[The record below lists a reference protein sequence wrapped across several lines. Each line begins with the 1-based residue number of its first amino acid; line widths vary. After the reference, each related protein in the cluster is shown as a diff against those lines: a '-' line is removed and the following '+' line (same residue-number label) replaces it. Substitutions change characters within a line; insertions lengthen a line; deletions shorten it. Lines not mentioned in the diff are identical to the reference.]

1 MSHNYFQV
9 ILQYESTCTYIAV
22 MSIYLCLSLNSTVKE
37 EESWLFVSALTAPTD
52 WTVLSLGVSAEL
64 GGVCEEESAAGLD
77 FCTVFGDCE
86 GTELDKKIN
95 VDTQSF
101 V

>member
-1 MSHNYFQV
+1 M
-9 ILQYESTCTYIAV
+9 
-22 MSIYLCLSLNSTVKE
+22 KE
-37 EESWLFVSALTAPTD
+37 EESRSLVSAFIAPTD